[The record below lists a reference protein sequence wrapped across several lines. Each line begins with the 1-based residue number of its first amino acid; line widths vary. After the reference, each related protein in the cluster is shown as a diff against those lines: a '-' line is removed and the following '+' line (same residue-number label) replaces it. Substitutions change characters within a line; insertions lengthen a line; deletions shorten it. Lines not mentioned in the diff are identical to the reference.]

1 MNTMS
6 SSESCGFT
14 TLISKEELG
23 IASYVEACLYYFD
36 FHILNNCQRKEKR
49 RKNGGKKSYCKMLFL
64 KDLL

>member
-23 IASYVEACLYYFD
+23 IASSVEACLYYFD
-36 FHILNNCQRKEKR
+36 FHILNNCQSKEKR
-49 RKNGGKKSYCKMLFL
+49 RKNGRKKKNHIAKCYF
-64 KDLL
+64 

>member
-23 IASYVEACLYYFD
+23 IASSVEACLYYFD
-36 FHILNNCQRKEKR
+36 FHILNNCQSKEKR
-49 RKNGGKKSYCKMLFL
+49 RKNGGKKKNHIAKCYF
-64 KDLL
+64 

>member
-23 IASYVEACLYYFD
+23 IASSVEACLYYFD
-36 FHILNNCQRKEKR
+36 FHISNNFKKKKKR
-49 RKNGGKKSYCKMLFL
+49 RENM
-64 KDLL
+64 